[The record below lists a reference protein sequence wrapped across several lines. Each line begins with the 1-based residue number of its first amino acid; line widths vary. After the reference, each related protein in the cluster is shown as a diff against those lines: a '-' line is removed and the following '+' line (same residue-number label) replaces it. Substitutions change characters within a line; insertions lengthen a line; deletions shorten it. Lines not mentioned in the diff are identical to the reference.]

1 MTSARP
7 SASNAAAVA
16 ELAQSDQTPSRLLP
30 PHAALQPAAAMP
42 RGRRLTQIDGVLLSG
57 GCHACRMRASNSR
70 AKYAH
75 HCGRER
81 RTCTLRQFYHGCSV
95 ALGISTEPMS
105 VQTPLTREERLAKR
119 GALNAWE
126 DYAEVMFGVV
136 APPAPPQRKVG
147 APCSDSDSEPDDS
160 RSEPD
165 EAGRQ
170 HGTVP
175 EDVEGEPPPPTE
187 GDESEE
193 DIEAQ
198 PTAPAPP
205 PVEQPRSLLTGRFGA
220 RDTMDPQ
227 LLGSLYRV
235 V

>member
-1 MTSARP
+1 
-7 SASNAAAVA
+7 
-16 ELAQSDQTPSRLLP
+16 
-30 PHAALQPAAAMP
+30 
-42 RGRRLTQIDGVLLSG
+42 
-57 GCHACRMRASNSR
+57 
-70 AKYAH
+70 
-75 HCGRER
+75 
-81 RTCTLRQFYHGCSV
+81 
-95 ALGISTEPMS
+95 MS

-119 GALNAWE
+119 VALKAWE

-147 APCSDSDSEPDDS
+147 APCSHSDSEPDDS

-187 GDESEE
+187 GDESTEA
-193 DIEAQ
+193 DIE
-198 PTAPAPP
+198 TP